1 MSVSGRTA
9 WTIGRARLLGAVLAA
24 VVVGGGGL
32 LLEGWL
38 GPDGFDR
45 ASAEKDLSGAWFC
58 PHGGGEGW
66 RAWVSLANPSE
77 EDAEIV
83 VTTYSEGVPPAEART
98 TLPPG
103 NETFVEVPAVRMAS
117 GSVVEFFGVAPSAGM
132 VVVRPEGGLA
142 AEPCSARTGKRW
154 YIAEGTSERGQ
165 QAWLV
170 VLNPFAVDATF
181 EVLLTG
187 KEPIAQAG
195 ELRGVLLPARQAAA
209 VELNRF
215 ALGKKALAATVRASA
230 GKVVVAGF
238 GLGESGIRSVLATA
252 SPARTWYLPGA
263 ADDGPSILNIL
274 APVRDAPIGAT
285 IQGSESQADA
295 GLGDVSVPAGLSDSF
310 EILALQAGVAV
321 ATKGTGA
328 FVAGRRLSLSTAADQ
343 GATGGAARTARSW
356 IVPPALSPEGGQSFL
371 ILQNV
376 GPQATEASVSLLT
389 EGGRAEPPELAALTV
404 EPGLTRVVD
413 LTETS
418 GGRPVTAVVQSDG
431 GTLVVA
437 QASITSTGYAIAI
450 GVRLDQV

>member
-1 MSVSGRTA
+1 MAGPMAATP
-9 WTIGRARLLGAVLAA
+9 GRARLFGAVLAA

-32 LLEGWL
+32 LLESRL
-38 GPDGFDR
+38 GPRGFDR
-45 ASAEKDLSGAWFC
+45 ASAEQDLTGAWFC

-66 RAWVSLANPSE
+66 RAWLSLANPSQ

-83 VTTYSEGVPPAEART
+83 VTTYSEGVPPTEVRT
-98 TLPPG
+98 TLSPG
-103 NETFVEVPAVRMAS
+103 NESLVEVPAVRMAT
-117 GSVVEFFGVAPSAGM
+117 GSTVEFFGVAPSAGM
-132 VVVRPEGGLA
+132 VVARPEGGVA

-154 YIAEGTSERGQ
+154 YLAEGTSERGQ

-170 VLNPFAVDATF
+170 VLNPYAIDATF

-187 KEPIAQAG
+187 KEPIAQPG

-215 ALGKKALAATVRASA
+215 ALGKKALATTVRASV
-230 GKVVVAGF
+230 GKVVVAGL

-252 SPARTWYLPGA
+252 SPARSWYLPGA
-263 ADDGPSILNIL
+263 ADDGPSILNIF
-274 APVRDAPIGAT
+274 APIRDAPIGAR

-310 EILALQAGVAV
+310 EILAVQAGVAV
-321 ATKGTGA
+321 ATKGTGG
-328 FVAGRRLSLSTAADQ
+328 FVAGRRLSLSTSADQ
-343 GATGGAARTARSW
+343 GATGGASRGARSW

-376 GPQATEASVSLLT
+376 GPQTTAARVSLLT
-389 EGGRAEPPELAALTV
+389 EGGRVEPPDLAALAV

-413 LTETS
+413 LTATS
-418 GGRPVTAVVQSDG
+418 GGRPVTAVVQTDE

-437 QASITSTGYAIAI
+437 QASITSTGYAIAL